1 MLFLTNHLWLC
12 SFFLVGVTTLIAMAG
27 PIIIRR
33 QVSFEKLSNNNEVAG
48 FKFAVVGVLYA
59 VMLAFAVIVV
69 WEKFNDAEKD
79 VAQEAG
85 AATMIY
91 RLSEGIPAAPGGAIR
106 GALVAYLNAAIADD
120 WPAMERGTTS
130 PLVTRALHN
139 LYTAVLSF
147 NSGANRDTALLS
159 EILYQLDQITQAR
172 RARDVMASGNVPA
185 IVWLGLFGG
194 AAVTLG
200 FTFFFGSENLRAQS
214 MMTGALSILIF
225 SSLLIVIAI
234 DYPFAGKVKVEPHA
248 LSVVLEDFRSDLA
261 ADH

>member
-12 SFFLVGVTTLIAMAG
+12 SIFLVGMNTLIAMAG

-33 QVSFEKLSNNNEVAG
+33 QVSLEKLSNNNEVAG

-91 RLSEGIPAAPGGAIR
+91 RLSEGIPAAPGNAIR

-120 WPAMERGTTS
+120 WPAMEQGTTS
-130 PLVTRALHN
+130 PVVTRALN
-139 LYTAVLSF
+139 SLYTAVLGF
-147 NSGANRDTALLS
+147 NSSDNRDTALLS

-185 IVWLGLFGG
+185 IIWLGLFGG
-194 AAVTLG
+194 AFVAIG

-225 SSLLIVIAI
+225 SALLIVIAI
-234 DYPFAGKVKVEPHA
+234 DYPFAGNVKVEPHA
-248 LSVVLEDFRSDLA
+248 LAAVLKDFKVGPGG
-261 ADH
+261 

>member
-12 SFFLVGVTTLIAMAG
+12 GVFLVGVTTLIAMAG

-33 QVSFEKLSNNNEVAG
+33 QVSLEKLSSNNEVAG

-91 RLSEGIPAAPGGAIR
+91 RLSEGIPAAPGDAIR

-120 WPAMERGTTS
+120 WPAMEQGTTS
-130 PLVTRALHN
+130 PAVTRALNN

-147 NSGANRDTALLS
+147 NSGDEPRHGASVGDSVPARSNHPSASGERCHGLRECSRNYLAGTVWRRLRDDWFHLLLRQRKPPS
-159 EILYQLDQITQAR
+159 AVNDDR
-172 RARDVMASGNVPA
+172 RAIDLDFFCAAHRYRD
-185 IVWLGLFGG
+185 
-194 AAVTLG
+194 
-200 FTFFFGSENLRAQS
+200 
-214 MMTGALSILIF
+214 
-225 SSLLIVIAI
+225 
-234 DYPFAGKVKVEPHA
+234 
-248 LSVVLEDFRSDLA
+248 
-261 ADH
+261 

>member
-12 SFFLVGVTTLIAMAG
+12 GLFLVGVTTLIAMLG
-27 PIIIRR
+27 PVIVRR
-33 QVSFEKLSNNNEVAG
+33 QVSLEKLSNNNEVAG

-59 VMLAFAVIVV
+59 VMLGFAVIVV

-91 RLSEGIPAAPGGAIR
+91 RISEGIPAVPGDAIR
-106 GALVAYLNAAIADD
+106 KALVAYLNTAVVDD
-120 WPAMERGTTS
+120 WPAMARGTTS
-130 PLVTRALHN
+130 PAVTRALNN

-147 NSGANRDTALLS
+147 NSGENRDTALLS

-172 RARDVMASGNVPA
+172 RARDVMASGTVPA
-185 IVWLGLFGG
+185 IIWVGLFGG
-194 AAVTLG
+194 AAVTIG

-214 MMTGALSILIF
+214 MMTGALTILIF
-225 SSLLIVIAI
+225 SALLIIIAI
-234 DYPFAGKVKVEPHA
+234 DYPFAGDVKVEPHA
-248 LSVVLEDFRSDLA
+248 LSAVLEDFKVGSGP
-261 ADH
+261 